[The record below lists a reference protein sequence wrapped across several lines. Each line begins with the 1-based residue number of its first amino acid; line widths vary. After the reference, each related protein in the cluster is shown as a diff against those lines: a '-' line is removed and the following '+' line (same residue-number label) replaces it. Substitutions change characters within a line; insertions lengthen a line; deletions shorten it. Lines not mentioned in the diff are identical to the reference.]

1 MCPRGSGELTGS
13 QSKHDNPV
21 SLRQRQACR
30 RNLSLCLGE
39 SLRDRGWQRQQMGE
53 NNGEGRQQGGG
64 RREEKVGNKKQNE
77 KNQLRAEGSVNVRG
91 GSK

>member
-1 MCPRGSGELTGS
+1 MTILSRFVNVRLVARICEA
-13 QSKHDNPV
+13 Q
-21 SLRQRQACR
+21 

-77 KNQLRAEGSVNVRG
+77 KNQLRAEGSVNVRRG

>member
-1 MCPRGSGELTGS
+1 
-13 QSKHDNPV
+13 
-21 SLRQRQACR
+21 
-30 RNLSLCLGE
+30 
-39 SLRDRGWQRQQMGE
+39 MGE

-91 GSK
+91 DQNKVMCLYLKNKSIYLVCN

>member
-1 MCPRGSGELTGS
+1 
-13 QSKHDNPV
+13 
-21 SLRQRQACR
+21 
-30 RNLSLCLGE
+30 
-39 SLRDRGWQRQQMGE
+39 MGE

-91 GSK
+91 GGIKIK

>member
-1 MCPRGSGELTGS
+1 MTILSRFVNVRLVARICE
-13 QSKHDNPV
+13 
-21 SLRQRQACR
+21 AR

-91 GSK
+91 GGGSK